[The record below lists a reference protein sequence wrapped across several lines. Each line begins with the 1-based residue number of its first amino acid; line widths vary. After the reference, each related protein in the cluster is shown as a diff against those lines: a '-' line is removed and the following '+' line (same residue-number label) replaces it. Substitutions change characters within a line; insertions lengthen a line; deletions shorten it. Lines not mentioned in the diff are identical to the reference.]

1 MEEVAALGHHPQHLR
16 ILVLAQ
22 ADRARRAAPDAAA
35 DALPREGELGV
46 RIDDARVEPHRRALV
61 RVAPLVVVLG
71 HEDDAGEDD
80 AVGARVAGPMGGR
93 RGGAGGGV
101 VVVLLLVLAAE
112 EAAAGGAAA
121 DVGGEE
127 DGGEEDEEAE
137 GDGDGV
143 AEAEVGEVAGG
154 GGGRRRRAC
163 GGGGG
168 GHGGA
173 GWRGREGDP

>member
-93 RGGAGGGV
+93 RGGAAGG
-101 VVVLLLVLAAE
+101 VVLLLLAAE

-154 GGGRRRRAC
+154 GGGRRRRRGC